1 MTIKYKEEIEPYK
14 TAVPSVH
21 ISRDIF
27 CDWQTG
33 KMKESEETAFLGH
46 IGACTFCA
54 EQFGKWMEEGFYPN
68 LEEEPILIEPPRYL
82 KEEILNRAYQ
92 MDVKAAV
99 KLKETSRKVQLLM
112 YSLKVGLA
120 VAASLFLLVIT
131 TDIQNAN
138 MNLSESQRIEQ
149 MQERQREAKKRR
161 ESREREE
168 DIAGTL
174 RRGSKKISN
183 ILNDI
188 SSGWF
193 RMETEIFEN

>member
-68 LEEEPILIEPPRYL
+68 LEEEPILIEPPRY
-82 KEEILNRAYQ
+82 
-92 MDVKAAV
+92 
-99 KLKETSRKVQLLM
+99 LM